1 MEIRKLNKDNLK
13 DFYKVD
19 NYLYKDDPNWVSPI
33 DNVIEELFHESTN
46 RLLKDG
52 GCCRWI
58 LYQDNKPI
66 GRVSAFWTDL
76 KSKKTEINNG
86 GIGFFE
92 CINYQEAAK
101 LLFDTAIKWLKNE
114 GIQIV
119 DASIVPS
126 DNYNFWG
133 ILIDGFEPQAHGMQ
147 YNPPY
152 YKELFENYG
161 FQIYYKQNSYHVDLT
176 KEFPQRHIDYA
187 QKIIDS
193 GDYTYKHTEIKNLKP
208 YIQDITDVYNDVWS
222 NFHADWKLVKVEYF
236 HKLIHTLKPISNEK
250 FIWFA
255 YKDNKPIGMA
265 VALPDLNEI
274 IKPFKGKLNLI
285 NKVKLGLKIKKVS
298 RARLLV
304 YGVHPDYHNKGVAAA
319 LYKKLT
325 DAMKEEGVK
334 ELEMSWVG
342 DYNPRVNKI
351 YKHLG
356 NSHHA
361 KTHAT
366 FRYMIDKSIEF
377 KRFTNEKE
385 VKKC

>member
-1 MEIRKLNKDNLK
+1 MEIKELNNDNLK

-19 NYLYKDDPNWVSPI
+19 KDLYKDDPNWVCPI
-33 DNVIEELFHESTN
+33 SQVVEGLFHESTN
-46 RLLKDG
+46 HLMKDG
-52 GCCRWI
+52 ANCRWI
-58 LYQDNKPI
+58 LYHNNKPI
-66 GRVSAFWTDL
+66 GRIAAFWTDL
-76 KSKKTEINNG
+76 KSKRSDIHSG

-92 CINYQEAAK
+92 CINSQEAANI
-101 LLFDTAIKWLKNE
+101 LFKTAITWLKNE
-114 GIQIV
+114 GMHVV
-119 DASIVPS
+119 DASIVPG

-133 ILIDGFEPQAHGMQ
+133 ILIDGFEPQAHGMP
-147 YNPPY
+147 YNPSY

-161 FQIYYKQNSYHVDLT
+161 FQIYFEQNSYHVDLT
-176 KEFPQRHIDYA
+176 KEFPQRHIEYA

-193 GDYTYKHTEIKNLKP
+193 NEYSYKHTENKNLEP
-208 YIQDITDVYNDVWS
+208 YIQNVTDVYNDVWS
-222 NFHADWKLVKVEYF
+222 SFHADWKPVKVEYF
-236 HKLIHTLKPISNEK
+236 EKVIRKLKPISNEK

-255 YKDNKPIGMA
+255 YKNEKPIGMA
-265 VALPDLNEI
+265 IALPDLNQI
-274 IKPFKGKLNLI
+274 IKPFKGKLNLL
-285 NKVKLGLKIKKVS
+285 NKLKLGLKIKKVS
-298 RARLLV
+298 RARLMV

-319 LYKKLT
+319 LFKKVT
-325 DAMKEEGVK
+325 DAMKEEGIK

-366 FRYMIDKSIEF
+366 FRFMIDENLEF

-385 VKKC
+385 I

>member
-1 MEIRKLNKDNLK
+1 MEVRKLNRNNQR
-13 DFYKVD
+13 DFYKLAKD
-19 NYLYKDDPNWVSPI
+19 LYKDDPNWVSPI
-33 DNVIEELFHESTN
+33 DKVIEDLFHESTN
-46 RLLKDG
+46 RLMKDG
-52 GCCRWI
+52 ACSRWI

-66 GRVSAFWTDL
+66 GRIAAFWTDL
-76 KSKKTEINNG
+76 KSKRSDIYSG

-92 CINYQEAAK
+92 CINSQEAAS
-101 LLFDTAIKWLKNE
+101 LLFDTAIAWLKNE
-114 GIQIV
+114 GMHVV
-119 DASIVPS
+119 DASIVPG

-133 ILIDGFEPQAHGMQ
+133 VLIDGFEPQGHGMP

-161 FQIYYKQNSYHVDLT
+161 FQIYFEQNSYHVDLT
-176 KEFPQRHIDYA
+176 KDFPQRHIDYA

-193 GDYTYKHTEIKNLKP
+193 KEYTYKHTENKKLEPFIK
-208 YIQDITDVYNDVWS
+208 DVTDVYNDVWS
-222 NFHADWKLVKVEYF
+222 DFHTDWRPVTRAYF
-236 HKLIHTLKPISNEK
+236 ERVVNKLKPISNEK
-250 FIWFA
+250 FIWFV
-255 YKDNKPIGMA
+255 YKDSRPIGMA
-265 VALPDLNEI
+265 VALPDLNQI

-285 NKVKLGLKIKKVS
+285 NKIRLKLKIKKTT

-304 YGVHPDYHNKGVAAA
+304 YGVHSDYHNKGVAAA
-319 LYKKLT
+319 LFKKLT

-334 ELEMSWVG
+334 ELEMSWIG
-342 DYNPRVNKI
+342 DYNPKVNKI

-366 FRYMIDKSIEF
+366 YRYMIDEKIEF

-385 VKKC
+385 A